1 MDLSKLPPSTPEEFT
16 VVIEIPRGS
25 QNKYEYDEPSGTFVL
40 DFVFKDLAFIE
51 NYGFIP
57 GTHAGDGDTLDVFV
71 VTPQPLLQGAV
82 IRCRTVGVLE
92 TLDRGE
98 VDNKI
103 IAVPVVGSEEPIPTE
118 RKFREW
124 FDFYQEVA
132 RQKQKTIEIIGL
144 KDEQAALEKI
154 KAAIH

>member
-25 QNKYEYDEPSGTFVL
+25 QNKYEFDEASGTFVL

-57 GTHAGDGDTLDVFV
+57 GTQGGDGDTLDAFV
-71 VTPQPLLQGAV
+71 ATPQPLLQGAV
-82 IRCRTVGVLE
+82 VRCRPVGLLE
-92 TLDRGE
+92 TVDRGE

-103 IAVPVVGSEEPIPTE
+103 IAVPVAGHEAPIQTE
-118 RKFREW
+118 KQFCEW

-132 RQKQKTIEIIGL
+132 HQKKKVIEVLGL
-144 KDEQAALEKI
+144 HGLERAVEELRKAI
-154 KAAIH
+154 K